1 MPPSKFAEAVLD
13 DGEETNAILDGI
25 PDFGKGVVEL
35 PGGMIG
41 GMNAFIRF
49 G

>member
-25 PDFGKGVVEL
+25 PDFGKGACNGE
-35 PGGMIG
+35 GQQ
-41 GMNAFIRF
+41 
-49 G
+49 